1 MSMAK
6 AVSAATT
13 RRPLV
18 PRPAWAAIA
27 VAAVFLGSFLVGR
40 YPVPPHT
47 VLAILAAKLVP
58 IEPWWPREA
67 ETIVLAV
74 RLPRIAAAM
83 LVGAALSM
91 SGAAYQGVFRNPIV
105 SPDILGVS
113 AGAGLGASL
122 AILSG
127 GAMIAVQC
135 VAFAGGLAAVAV
147 AHRIGT
153 WRGRGDSGG
162 GILMIVL
169 AGVIT
174 ARVFEAGISIIK
186 YAADPNN
193 TLPAIT
199 FWLMGGL
206 SAVGNPELIAAL
218 PPCLVGA
225 AILIGVRWRLNV
237 ASLGDE
243 EARSLGVDAGRV
255 RIWTVV
261 AATLMTAAATAT
273 AGVVGLVG
281 LVVPHLARSLVGP
294 DHAVLLPVAALLGA
308 AALPAVDAV
317 ARTLV
322 AGEIPLGI
330 LTSLIGAP
338 FFIAMLLKIHR
349 GWSS

>member
-1 MSMAK
+1 VVSE
-6 AVSAATT
+6 AVETT
-13 RRPLV
+13 VVVRRAVV
-18 PRPAWAAIA
+18 PRPVWAGLA
-27 VAAVFLGSFLVGR
+27 VLVVFLASFLVGR

-47 VLAILAAKLVP
+47 VLAILASKLLP
-58 IEPWWPREA
+58 IEPWWPREM

-83 LVGAALSM
+83 LVGSALSM

-122 AILSG
+122 AILFG
-127 GAMIAVQC
+127 GSAAAIQAA
-135 VAFAGGLAAVAV
+135 AFAGGLLAVSV
-147 AHRIGT
+147 AYAIGT
-153 WRGRGDSGG
+153 RRGREGA

-174 ARVFEAGISIIK
+174 ARVFEAGISIVK
-186 YAADPNN
+186 YVADPNN
-193 TLPAIT
+193 TLPAVT

-206 SAVGNPELIAAL
+206 SSVGSRELTAAL
-218 PPCLVGA
+218 PPCLLGMVILMGA
-225 AILIGVRWRLNV
+225 RWRLNV

-243 EARSLGVDAGRV
+243 EARSLGVDAAQV
-255 RIWTVV
+255 RAWVVV
-261 AATLMTAAATAT
+261 AATLTTAAATAT
-273 AGVVGLVG
+273 AGIIGLVG

-308 AALPAVDAV
+308 AALPLVDDI
-317 ARTLV
+317 ARALI

-338 FFIAMLLKIHR
+338 FFISMLFKIHR

>member
-1 MSMAK
+1 MSG
-6 AVSAATT
+6 AVETVAGVEKRPFIPRATWAV
-13 RRPLV
+13 LAV
-18 PRPAWAAIA
+18 P
-27 VAAVFLGSFLVGR
+27 VVFLLSFLVGR

-47 VLAILAAKLVP
+47 VLAVLASKIVV
-58 IEPWWPREA
+58 IEPWWPREM

-113 AGAGLGASL
+113 AGAGLGAAL
-122 AILSG
+122 AILFRGS
-127 GAMIAVQC
+127 AVMIQVA
-135 VAFAGGLAAVAV
+135 AFAGGLTAVAV
-147 AHRIGT
+147 AYVIGT
-153 WRGRGDSGG
+153 RRGRDDAGV
-162 GILMIVL
+162 LMIVL

-186 YAADPNN
+186 YVADPDN

-206 SAVGNPELIAAL
+206 SDVGSRELTAAL
-218 PPCLVGA
+218 PPV
-225 AILIGVRWRLNV
+225 LIGAIILMGARWRLNV
-237 ASLGDE
+237 TSLGDE
-243 EARSLGVDAGRV
+243 EARSLGVDAARV
-255 RIWTVV
+255 RAWVV
-261 AATLMTAAATAT
+261 LAATLTTAAATAT

-281 LVVPHLARSLVGP
+281 LVVPHIARSLVGP
-294 DHAVLLPVAALLGA
+294 DHAILLPVSALLGA
-308 AALPAVDAV
+308 AALPAIDDL
-317 ARTLV
+317 ARALI

-338 FFIAMLLKIHR
+338 FFVSMLLKVHR
-349 GWSS
+349 GWSA